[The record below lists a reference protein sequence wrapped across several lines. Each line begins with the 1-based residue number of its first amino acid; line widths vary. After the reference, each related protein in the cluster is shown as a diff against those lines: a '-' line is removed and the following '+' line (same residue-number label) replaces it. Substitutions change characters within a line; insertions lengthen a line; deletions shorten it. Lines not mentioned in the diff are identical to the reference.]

1 MRRAL
6 LALVLLTLVYAFV
19 LGSFKPLDLAF
30 GAMVSGALILATR
43 AMTYWD
49 EPQRVGILTR
59 VIYFW
64 PFAAAT
70 IRDIITGTI
79 EVTLVTLNIKP
90 LVSPGIVAV
99 PIGERTPT
107 GVAVSSQA
115 STLIPGTYLVDVDY
129 ERGVMLI
136 HSIDASDPEAVIEDH
151 QRFYRRYQS
160 KVFP

>member
-6 LALVLLTLVYAFV
+6 LTLVLLTLVYALV
-19 LGSFKPLDLAF
+19 LGSFEPLDLVL
-30 GAMVSGALILATR
+30 GAVVSGALIFATR
-43 AMTYWD
+43 AMSYWG
-49 EPQRVGILTR
+49 EPQRLGILTR
-59 VIYFW
+59 VIHFW
-64 PFAAAT
+64 PFAVAT
-70 IRDIITGTI
+70 IWNIITGAI
-79 EVTLVTLNIKP
+79 EVALVTMYLKP

-107 GVAVSSQA
+107 GIAVSAQT
-115 STLIPGTYLVDVDY
+115 STLSPGTYLVDVDY
-129 ERGVMLI
+129 ERGVILI